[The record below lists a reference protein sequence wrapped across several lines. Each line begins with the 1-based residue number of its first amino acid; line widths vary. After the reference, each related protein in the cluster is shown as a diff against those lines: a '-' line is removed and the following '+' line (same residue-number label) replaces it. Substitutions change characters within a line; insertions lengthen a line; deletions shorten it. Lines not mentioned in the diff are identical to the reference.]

1 MPLSGIQTSRERA
14 SGTAERHHWPG
25 MRAAAEYCR
34 RTAPPRAAAFWL
46 AAGVLCLLFF
56 AAGTP
61 SPLYGIYRAQ
71 LRFSATTLTAV
82 FAIYAV
88 VLLLT
93 LLVFGSVS
101 DYLGRRRVILAAL
114 TVTAGA
120 CVVFLAAHSV
130 GMLFAARV
138 LQGVAVGAAT
148 GALGAALIDLQP
160 EGSGLAPL
168 ITTAAPLLGLGAG
181 ALGSSALAQY
191 GPAPT
196 RLVWWLLLGTSVAAA
211 AGILAIPEPG
221 TRRSGAPASLRPQ
234 VGVPRQARGT
244 FATAV
249 PCLIAV
255 WALSGLYQ
263 SLGPSLAAQIT
274 GSADLLW
281 GGLMVFLL
289 TGVAAA
295 ATVAFHG
302 VTPRTAMLSGCLAL
316 LAGVAVTFAAIAT
329 TAAAAFLV
337 GTAVAGVG
345 TGLALLGVNRS
356 LIALAPP
363 GQRARLIAAIFI
375 ISFLGLSIPAL
386 IAGVATA
393 HFGLHRT
400 ALAYCLAIAALVAVA
415 AGSLMLRRTG
425 PGHRSRGLA
434 RSALARP
441 RASRA
446 PGPGESTVP
455 AAARWLEGEGV
466 TQAGRRF
473 GVFGVPVERA
483 PTIVGFG
490 VPAAPASTGRGECG
504 QARRNRAP
512 ALPEA
517 ILVSV

>member
-1 MPLSGIQTSRERA
+1 MPLSGTQTSHERT
-14 SGTAERHHWPG
+14 SGNAERHRWRRRQATGKPS
-25 MRAAAEYCR
+25 R

-46 AAGVLCLLFF
+46 VAGVLCLLFF

-61 SPLYGIYRAQ
+61 SPLYEIYRAQ
-71 LRFSATTLTAV
+71 LRFSTTTLTAV
-82 FAIYAV
+82 FAIYAL
-88 VLLLT
+88 VLLIT

-114 TVTAGA
+114 TATAGA
-120 CVVFLAAHSV
+120 CAVFLAAHSA
-130 GMLFAARV
+130 GLLFAARA
-138 LQGVAVGAAT
+138 LQGLAVGTAT

-168 ITTAAPLLGLGAG
+168 VTTAAPLLGLGAG
-181 ALGSSALAQY
+181 ALASSALAQY

-196 RLVWWLLLGTSVAAA
+196 RLVWWLLLGASVAAA
-211 AGILAIPEPG
+211 AGILAMPEPG
-221 TRRSGAPASLRPQ
+221 TRRAGVLASLRPR

-263 SLGPSLAAQIT
+263 SLGPSLATQVT
-274 GSADLLW
+274 GSRDLLW
-281 GGLMVFLL
+281 GGLMIFLL

-295 ATVAFHG
+295 F
-302 VTPRTAMLSGCLAL
+302 LA
-316 LAGVAVTFAAIAT
+316 
-329 TAAAAFLV
+329 

-345 TGLALLGVNRS
+345 TGLTLLGVNRT

-400 ALAYCLAIAALVAVA
+400 ALAYCMAMAALVAVA
-415 AGSLMLRRTG
+415 GGSLMLRRRG
-425 PGHRSRGLA
+425 PATDLPQG
-434 RSALARP
+434 
-441 RASRA
+441 
-446 PGPGESTVP
+446 
-455 AAARWLEGEGV
+455 
-466 TQAGRRF
+466 
-473 GVFGVPVERA
+473 
-483 PTIVGFG
+483 
-490 VPAAPASTGRGECG
+490 G
-504 QARRNRAP
+504 QPIDQHLPNR
-512 ALPEA
+512 
-517 ILVSV
+517 